1 MFLPFPPIIILF
13 LFFNVF
19 SLSQLITGKIWSNI
33 TEKNLSI
40 WYWSIRSI
48 LRSCR
53 GRKKK
58 RVYGLWSEAK
68 TYYGKNLCASS
79 SEALSVSQPTSTR
92 NMDVFVKELI
102 PALTNHFLPVI
113 MERVQQV
120 VTSVDNPS
128 LVIPMVSSTTTNEDM
143 VDPVV

>member
-1 MFLPFPPIIILF
+1 
-13 LFFNVF
+13 
-19 SLSQLITGKIWSNI
+19 
-33 TEKNLSI
+33 
-40 WYWSIRSI
+40 
-48 LRSCR
+48 
-53 GRKKK
+53 
-58 RVYGLWSEAK
+58 
-68 TYYGKNLCASS
+68 
-79 SEALSVSQPTSTR
+79 
-92 NMDVFVKELI
+92 MDVFVKELI